1 MFLFKRNNKEQP
13 LRLITFSTCYYILKS
28 KFDDITYLSW
38 IKNLIS
44 ITTNFNLVIK
54 DTFAQYKTGN
64 QTITGALNNNN
75 FWGPTLIMN
84 NGAAVQKRFKINQP
98 Q

>member
-1 MFLFKRNNKEQP
+1 MKKFIYVILFLLSAQLSFNNIYAQNN
-13 LRLITFSTCYYILKS
+13 TLKIP
-28 KFDDITYLSW
+28 DTLSG
-38 IKNLIS
+38 
-44 ITTNFNLVIK
+44 TNFNLVIK

>member
-1 MFLFKRNNKEQP
+1 MKKFIYVILFLLSAQLSFNNAYAQ
-13 LRLITFSTCYYILKS
+13 YNNLKIP
-28 KFDDITYLSW
+28 DTLSG
-38 IKNLIS
+38 
-44 ITTNFNLVIK
+44 TNFNLVIK

-64 QTITGALNNNN
+64 QTITGAVNNNN

-84 NGAAVQKRFKINQP
+84 NGAAVQMRFKINQP

>member
-1 MFLFKRNNKEQP
+1 MKKLIYVLLFFLSAQLSFNNIYAQYN
-13 LRLITFSTCYYILKS
+13 TLKIP
-28 KFDDITYLSW
+28 DTLPG
-38 IKNLIS
+38 
-44 ITTNFNLVIK
+44 TNFNLVIK

-64 QTITGALNNNN
+64 QTITSAVNNNN

-84 NGAAVQKRFKINQP
+84 NGLAMQIRYKINQP

>member
-1 MFLFKRNNKEQP
+1 MKKFIYVIWFLLSAQLSFNNIYAQYN
-13 LRLITFSTCYYILKS
+13 TLKIP
-28 KFDDITYLSW
+28 DTLSG
-38 IKNLIS
+38 
-44 ITTNFNLVIK
+44 TNFNLVIK